1 MGKVGRFVCVSVPF
15 ILTVL
20 SIIFLLVAA
29 LSGVTNKSLY
39 MFEIDLSELSIDKN
53 DINSLI
59 NSRALGARDI
69 LDDVGEAFGGG
80 GDGSDAADAVAD
92 ATGAS
97 DGITPADLGLNELYK
112 VSVWGYCSEKSDGD
126 DEKCTKPKMDWAKD
140 ELDTAFI
147 EDISKALGSDFKIPD
162 EIKTALDTFKTVSKW
177 TQIVFIIALAA
188 LAAQIIV
195 GVFSVCTRI
204 ASCLCFIIAGVS
216 TVAAIAAAA
225 LSTAT
230 ATVIVGAIEGSDFH
244 GAKGSVNTSFLALV
258 WVAVA
263 CAIGAAMS
271 WLVTICCC
279 APDKSSRRS
288 HKNRGG
294 DNEKGFTSSAY
305 QPLQDPQSEAYG
317 HGANSGHGQNDYYSS
332 AYNSPS
338 FNGAQPY
345 PNNGRSDMAYE
356 PYSHRA

>member
-1 MGKVGRFVCVSVPF
+1 MGKVGRFVCVAVPF

-29 LSGVTNKSLY
+29 LSGVTNKSLF
-39 MFEIDLSELSIDKN
+39 MFEIDLSELSVDTN

-59 NSRALGARDI
+59 NSRSLGGRDI
-69 LDDVGEAFGGG
+69 LDDVSDAFGGG
-80 GDGSDAADAVAD
+80 GDGDDTEAAAD
-92 ATGAS
+92 ATGS
-97 DGITPADLGLNELYK
+97 KDGVTPADLGLNEIYK

-162 EIKTALDTFKTVSKW
+162 EITTALDTFKTVSRW

-204 ASCLCFIIAGVS
+204 ASCLCFLIAGVS

-230 ATVIVGAIEGSDFH
+230 ATVIVGAIEGSNFH
-244 GAKGSVNTSFLALV
+244 GAKGSINTSFLALV

-263 CAIGAAMS
+263 FAIGAAVS

-305 QPLQDPQSEAYG
+305 QPLQDPQADAYG
-317 HGANSGHGQNDYYSS
+317 HGANNDYYNSS
-332 AYNSPS
+332 Y
-338 FNGAQPY
+338 NGAQPY

>member
-1 MGKVGRFVCVSVPF
+1 MGKVGRFVCVAVPF

-59 NSRALGARDI
+59 NSRALAGRDI
-69 LDDVGEAFGGG
+69 LDDVGDALGGG
-80 GDGSDAADAVAD
+80 GDGDDAGAAAD
-92 ATGAS
+92 TAS
-97 DGITPADLGLNELYK
+97 GSNGITPADLGLNEIYK

-162 EIKTALDTFKTVSKW
+162 EITTALDTFKTVSRW

-230 ATVIVGAIEGSDFH
+230 ATVIVGAIKGSDFH
-244 GAKGSVNTSFLALV
+244 GAKGSINTSFLALV

-263 CAIGAAMS
+263 CAIGAAIS

-288 HKNRGG
+288 RKNRAG

-305 QPLQDPQSEAYG
+305 QPLQDPQDNAYG
-317 HGANSGHGQNDYYSS
+317 HGANNDYYSS
-332 AYNSPS
+332 AYNAPS

-345 PNNGRSDMAYE
+345 PDNGRTDMAYE
-356 PYSHRA
+356 PYSHRV

>member
-1 MGKVGRFVCVSVPF
+1 MGKVGRMVCVAVPF

-29 LSGVTNKSLY
+29 LSGVTNKSLF
-39 MFEIDLSELSIDKN
+39 MFEIDLSELSVDKN

-59 NSRALGARDI
+59 NSRALTDRDI
-69 LDDVGEAFGGG
+69 FDDVGDALGGGGG
-80 GDGSDAADAVAD
+80 GDGDDVEAAADA
-92 ATGAS
+92 ATGS
-97 DGITPADLGLNELYK
+97 DGITPADLGLNEIYK

-162 EIKTALDTFKTVSKW
+162 EITTALDTFKTVSRW

-230 ATVIVGAIEGSDFH
+230 ATVIVAAIEGSNFH
-244 GAKGSVNTSFLALV
+244 GAKGSINTSFLALV

-263 CAIGAAMS
+263 CAIGAAGS

-279 APDKSSRRS
+279 APDKSSRKSR
-288 HKNRGG
+288 KNRAG

-305 QPLQDPQSEAYG
+305 QPLQDPQDNAYG
-317 HGANSGHGQNDYYSS
+317 HGANNDYYNS
-332 AYNSPS
+332 AYN
-338 FNGAQPY
+338 QPY

-356 PYSHRA
+356 PYSHRV